1 MAKPLE
7 AVTAITVV
15 LSVKGNTIDFDPKLF
30 GFMDKKDGIIILS
43 DDIEVDAYQKIGI
56 TGKERLRLD
65 LNEGVKNYLDHHH
78 GMMFGPS

>member
-30 GFMDKKDGIIILS
+30 GFMDKKDGIIIWFCWKCTQRES
-43 DDIEVDAYQKIGI
+43 
-56 TGKERLRLD
+56 
-65 LNEGVKNYLDHHH
+65 
-78 GMMFGPS
+78 MMAFL